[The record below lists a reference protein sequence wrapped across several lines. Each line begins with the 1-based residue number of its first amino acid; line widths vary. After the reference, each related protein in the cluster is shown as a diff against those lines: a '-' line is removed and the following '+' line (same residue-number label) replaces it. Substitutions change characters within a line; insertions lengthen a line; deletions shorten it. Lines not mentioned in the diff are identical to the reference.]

1 MMPAAVHDDPARNA
15 AIELNRSEDSSP
27 LVTVEGLSIEYFQ
40 GREWSGAVNDVSF
53 SVNAGEV
60 YGIVGESG
68 CGKTTVLRSIMGFR
82 HPASRVGQGRITYK
96 GQDILKMSTG
106 ELRGLRGRHIAYVP
120 QNPGTSLTPS
130 MRVGN
135 LLVESLLVHRITA
148 NRREALD
155 RTINLFE
162 RVGLPEPDKTAL
174 KFPHELSGGQQQ
186 RVVIAMALACNPA
199 LLLLDEP
206 TTGLDVTTQSRILR
220 LLVELRAEFGIT
232 MVYVTHNLAVV
243 AAICDRIGVM
253 YAGDLVEDGPTR
265 QVLNQPRHPYT
276 HGLIASIPRLSG
288 DQKLTAALRGMLVR
302 EQLPPG
308 GCKFAPRCD
317 FAQERCQTD
326 PQVLERVNDQHR
338 VACWRS
344 KDLQFTA
351 RGSASPAAVTEAG
364 AAKSLTGPNDSRR
377 GQTSVKDL
385 DCAYVWERG
394 RFLIGRRP
402 IPVVRGVSFDISPG
416 ETVGLVGE
424 SGSGKSTIAKAISG
438 LMAPT
443 NGEIL
448 LDDELLE
455 RSLKRRSRSA
465 LRRIQF
471 IMQNPD
477 ASLNPRQRVESIVGR
492 PLKLFFGLSG
502 NEMRARVLELLED
515 VHLDQTYLR
524 RFPGEMSGGERQRIA
539 IARALAAEPDLLLC
553 DEIVSALDVSVQAGV
568 LELLQGLQEERGIA
582 FLFISH
588 DLAVVRSVSDR
599 VAVLYGGEV
608 MEFGVTAEI
617 YRPPYHPYTHV
628 LLSAVLDIEPG
639 KPIAEVRGGIEEE
652 VDSDRQPACAFARTC
667 PWKVG
672 TICDDVEPPQR
683 QVSETHYV
691 RCHIPLEE
699 LLDLETAAGLP
710 TGSGDQGT
718 G

>member
-1 MMPAAVHDDPARNA
+1 MMPAAVHNETSPDGAGA
-15 AIELNRSEDSSP
+15 LERSEDSSP

-40 GREWSGAVNDVSF
+40 GREWTGAVNDVSF
-53 SVNAGEV
+53 SVNPGEV

-68 CGKTTVLRSIMGFR
+68 CGKTTVLRSILGYR
-82 HPASRVGQGRITYK
+82 HPASRVRQGRITYR
-96 GQDILKMSTG
+96 GQDVLEMSTG

-135 LLVESLLVHRITA
+135 LLVESLLVHSITA
-148 NRREALD
+148 NRREALE

-174 KFPHELSGGQQQ
+174 KYPHQLSGGQQQ
-186 RVVIAMALACNPA
+186 RVVIAMALACNPD

-265 QVLNQPRHPYT
+265 QVFNHPRHPYT

-317 FAQERCQTD
+317 FAQERCRTD
-326 PQVLERVNDQHR
+326 LQVLEPVTDQHR

-344 KDLQFTA
+344 ADLQLAA
-351 RGSASPAAVTEAG
+351 RDSVGTVAAVKSG
-364 AAKSLTGPNDSRR
+364 SDKSLPRTDVQRR
-377 GQTSVKDL
+377 GQTAVKDL

-394 RFLIGRRP
+394 RYFIGKRP

-448 LDDELLE
+448 LDEELLE
-455 RSLKRRSRSA
+455 RSSKRRPRSA

-477 ASLNPRQRVESIVGR
+477 ASLNPRQRVESIVG
-492 PLKLFFGLSG
+492 PAIEIILWP
-502 NEMRARVLELLED
+502 V
-515 VHLDQTYLR
+515 
-524 RFPGEMSGGERQRIA
+524 GERNA
-539 IARALAAEPDLLLC
+539 SKGP
-553 DEIVSALDVSVQAGV
+553 GV
-568 LELLQGLQEERGIA
+568 A
-582 FLFISH
+582 
-588 DLAVVRSVSDR
+588 
-599 VAVLYGGEV
+599 
-608 MEFGVTAEI
+608 
-617 YRPPYHPYTHV
+617 
-628 LLSAVLDIEPG
+628 
-639 KPIAEVRGGIEEE
+639 
-652 VDSDRQPACAFARTC
+652 
-667 PWKVG
+667 
-672 TICDDVEPPQR
+672 
-683 QVSETHYV
+683 
-691 RCHIPLEE
+691 
-699 LLDLETAAGLP
+699 
-710 TGSGDQGT
+710 
-718 G
+718 

>member
-1 MMPAAVHDDPARNA
+1 MMPAAVHDDPSRNA
-15 AIELNRSEDSSP
+15 AIELNRSDDSSP

-220 LLVELRAEFGIT
+220 LLVELREEFGIT

-265 QVLNQPRHPYT
+265 QVFNQPRHPYT

-402 IPVVRGVSFDISPG
+402 VPVVRGVSFDISPG

-455 RSLKRRSRSA
+455 RSLKRRPRSA

-672 TICDDVEPPQR
+672 TICDDVEPPHR

>member
-15 AIELNRSEDSSP
+15 AIELNRSDDSSP

-220 LLVELRAEFGIT
+220 LLVELREEFGIT

-265 QVLNQPRHPYT
+265 QVFNQPRHPYT

-385 DCAYVWERG
+385 DYAYVWERG

-402 IPVVRGVSFDISPG
+402 VPVVRGVSFDISPG

-455 RSLKRRSRSA
+455 RSLKRRPRSA

-539 IARALAAEPDLLLC
+539 IARALAAEPDLLLG

-672 TICDDVEPPQR
+672 TICDDVEPPHR

>member
-1 MMPAAVHDDPARNA
+1 MTTAAAHNESARASTAAAADDVN
-15 AIELNRSEDSSP
+15 SSP

-40 GREWSGAVNDVSF
+40 GREWSEAVNDVSF
-53 SVNAGEV
+53 SVDPGEV

-68 CGKTTVLRSIMGFR
+68 CGKSTVLRLILGFR
-82 HPASRVGQGRITYK
+82 HPASRIRQGRVTYR
-96 GQDILKMSTG
+96 GRDVLEMSKS
-106 ELRGLRGRHIAYVP
+106 ELRGLRGQHIAYVP

-130 MRVGN
+130 MRVGGLMAEN
-135 LLVESLLVHRITA
+135 LQVHRITS
-148 NRREALD
+148 NRREARD
-155 RTINLFE
+155 RTIDLFE
-162 RVGLPEPDKTAL
+162 RVGLPEPDKTLL
-174 KFPHELSGGQQQ
+174 KFPHQLSGGQQQ
-186 RVVIAMALACNPA
+186 RVVIAMALACNPE

-265 QVLNQPRHPYT
+265 QVFEQPRHPYT

-288 DQKLTAALRGMLVR
+288 DDRKLTAALRGMLVR
-302 EQLPPG
+302 DQLPPG
-308 GCKFAPRCD
+308 GCRFAPRCD
-317 FAQERCQTD
+317 YARDNCQSD
-326 PQVLERVNDQHR
+326 LQVLEQVTDQHR
-338 VACWRS
+338 VACWRW
-344 KDLQFTA
+344 KDLNLTVRRADRPTA
-351 RGSASPAAVTEAG
+351 DTKSGNDKAAPASEVQ
-364 AAKSLTGPNDSRR
+364 RR
-377 GQTSVKDL
+377 GQTAIRNI

-394 RFLIGRRP
+394 RFFIGRTP

-438 LMAPT
+438 LLTPT
-443 NGEIL
+443 KGEII
-448 LDDELLE
+448 LDDELMAP
-455 RSLKRRSRSA
+455 SLKRRPRSA

-477 ASLNPRQRVESIVGR
+477 ASLNPRQRVETIVGR

-502 NEMRARVLELLED
+502 ENLRSRVLELLQD
-515 VHLDQTYLR
+515 VHLDQTYLQ

-608 MEFGVTAEI
+608 MEFGDTAEI

-628 LLSAVLDIEPG
+628 LLSAVLDIDPG

-652 VDSDRQPACAFARTC
+652 VEADRPMACAFARTC

-672 TICDDVEPPQR
+672 TVCEDVEPPRR

-699 LLDLETAAGLP
+699 LLDMETAAGVP
-710 TGSGDQGT
+710 A
-718 G
+718 

>member
-1 MMPAAVHDDPARNA
+1 
-15 AIELNRSEDSSP
+15 
-27 LVTVEGLSIEYFQ
+27 
-40 GREWSGAVNDVSF
+40 
-53 SVNAGEV
+53 
-60 YGIVGESG
+60 
-68 CGKTTVLRSIMGFR
+68 
-82 HPASRVGQGRITYK
+82 
-96 GQDILKMSTG
+96 
-106 ELRGLRGRHIAYVP
+106 
-120 QNPGTSLTPS
+120 
-130 MRVGN
+130 
-135 LLVESLLVHRITA
+135 
-148 NRREALD
+148 
-155 RTINLFE
+155 
-162 RVGLPEPDKTAL
+162 
-174 KFPHELSGGQQQ
+174 
-186 RVVIAMALACNPA
+186 MALACNPA

-265 QVLNQPRHPYT
+265 QVFNHPRHPYT

-317 FAQERCQTD
+317 FAQERCRTD
-326 PQVLERVNDQHR
+326 LQVLERVTDQHR

-344 KDLQFTA
+344 ADLQLAA
-351 RGSASPAAVTEAG
+351 RDSVDTVAAVKSGAG
-364 AAKSLTGPNDSRR
+364 KSLPGREDHRR
-377 GQTSVKDL
+377 GQTAVKDL

-394 RFLIGRRP
+394 RFFIGKRP
-402 IPVVRGVSFDISPG
+402 IPVVRGVSFDIAPG

-424 SGSGKSTIAKAISG
+424 SGSGKSTIAKAMSG

-455 RSLKRRSRSA
+455 RSSKRRPRSA

-672 TICDDVEPPQR
+672 TICDDEEPPHR

>member
-1 MMPAAVHDDPARNA
+1 
-15 AIELNRSEDSSP
+15 
-27 LVTVEGLSIEYFQ
+27 
-40 GREWSGAVNDVSF
+40 
-53 SVNAGEV
+53 
-60 YGIVGESG
+60 
-68 CGKTTVLRSIMGFR
+68 
-82 HPASRVGQGRITYK
+82 
-96 GQDILKMSTG
+96 
-106 ELRGLRGRHIAYVP
+106 
-120 QNPGTSLTPS
+120 
-130 MRVGN
+130 
-135 LLVESLLVHRITA
+135 
-148 NRREALD
+148 
-155 RTINLFE
+155 
-162 RVGLPEPDKTAL
+162 
-174 KFPHELSGGQQQ
+174 
-186 RVVIAMALACNPA
+186 
-199 LLLLDEP
+199 
-206 TTGLDVTTQSRILR
+206 
-220 LLVELRAEFGIT
+220 

-253 YAGDLVEDGPTR
+253 YAGDLVEDGPTG
-265 QVLNQPRHPYT
+265 QVFNQPRHPYT

-317 FAQERCQTD
+317 FAQD
-326 PQVLERVNDQHR
+326 S
-338 VACWRS
+338 VAGPISRYWNGLPTNTASHVGGRRICNLRTAVPPVRPRS
-344 KDLQFTA
+344 QKPAPPSLL
-351 RGSASPAAVTEAG
+351 RGRMT
-364 AAKSLTGPNDSRR
+364 SRR
-377 GQTSVKDL
+377 GQTAVKDL

-394 RFLIGRRP
+394 RYFIGRRP
-402 IPVVRGVSFDISPG
+402 IPVVSGVSFDIAPG

-455 RSLKRRSRSA
+455 RSSKRRPRSA

-477 ASLNPRQRVESIVGR
+477 ASLNPRQRVEVHSR
-492 PLKLFFGLSG
+492 PATETVFFGLSG
-502 NEMRARVLELLED
+502 NEMRSRVLELLED

-672 TICDDVEPPQR
+672 TICDDEEPPHR

-710 TGSGDQGT
+710 TGSR
-718 G
+718 

>member
-1 MMPAAVHDDPARNA
+1 MTTAALQNESARA
-15 AIELNRSEDSSP
+15 AAAASEASEESSP
-27 LVTVEGLSIEYFQ
+27 LVAVEGLSIEYFQ

-53 SVNAGEV
+53 AVNPGEV

-68 CGKTTVLRSIMGFR
+68 CGKSTVLRSILGFR
-82 HPASRVGQGRITYK
+82 HPASRIRQGRVTYR
-96 GQDILKMSTG
+96 GRDVLEMSKG

-130 MRVGN
+130 MRVGGLMAEN
-135 LLVESLLVHRITA
+135 LLVHRISS
-148 NRREALD
+148 NRQEAQE
-155 RTINLFE
+155 RTIDLFE
-162 RVGLPEPDKTAL
+162 RVGLPEPEKTLL
-174 KFPHELSGGQQQ
+174 KFPHQLSGGQQQ
-186 RVVIAMALACNPA
+186 RVVIAMALACNPE

-253 YAGDLVEDGPTR
+253 YAGDLVEDGPTG
-265 QVLNQPRHPYT
+265 QVFEQPRHPYT

-288 DQKLTAALRGMLVR
+288 DDQKLTAALRGMLVR
-302 EQLPPG
+302 DRLPPG
-308 GCKFAPRCD
+308 GCRFAPRCD
-317 FAQERCQTD
+317 YAQDSCRSD
-326 PQVLERVNDQHR
+326 PQVLEQVTEQHR
-338 VACWRS
+338 VACWRWQEL
-344 KDLQFTA
+344 DLTA
-351 RGSASPAAVTEAG
+351 SGSDRPAAEMKPG
-364 AAKSLTGPNDSRR
+364 ADAPTPAPEVERR
-377 GQTSVKDL
+377 GQAAIRDI

-394 RFLIGRRP
+394 RFFIGRTP
-402 IPVVRGVSFDISPG
+402 VPVVRDVSFDISPG

-438 LMAPT
+438 LLAPTKGEVVLDNELMAP
-443 NGEIL
+443 
-448 LDDELLE
+448 
-455 RSLKRRSRSA
+455 SSKRRPRSA

-477 ASLNPRQRVESIVGR
+477 ASLNPRQRVETIVGR

-502 NEMRARVLELLED
+502 DELRTRVLELLED

-608 MEFGVTAEI
+608 MEFGDTAEI

-652 VDSDRQPACAFARTC
+652 VDTDRQPACAFARTC

-672 TICDDVEPPQR
+672 TICDDEEPPQR

-699 LLDLETAAGLP
+699 LLDIETAAGLP
-710 TGSGDQGT
+710 GGGR
-718 G
+718 

>member
-1 MMPAAVHDDPARNA
+1 MTTAAVQNESARTAPAAAGDDGN
-15 AIELNRSEDSSP
+15 SSP

-53 SVNAGEV
+53 AVKPGEV

-68 CGKTTVLRSIMGFR
+68 CGKSTVLRSILGFR
-82 HPASRVGQGRITYK
+82 HPASRIRQGRVTYR
-96 GQDILKMSTG
+96 GRDVLEMSKG

-130 MRVGN
+130 MRVGGLMAEN
-135 LLVESLLVHRITA
+135 LLVHRISS
-148 NRREALD
+148 NRQEAQE
-155 RTINLFE
+155 RTIDLFE
-162 RVGLPEPDKTAL
+162 RVGLPEPDKTLL
-174 KFPHELSGGQQQ
+174 KFPHQLSGGQQQ
-186 RVVIAMALACNPA
+186 RVVIAMALACNPE

-220 LLVELRAEFGIT
+220 LLVELREEFGIT

-265 QVLNQPRHPYT
+265 QVFEQPRHPYT

-288 DQKLTAALRGMLVR
+288 DDQKLTAALRGMLVR
-302 EQLPPG
+302 DQLPPG
-308 GCKFAPRCD
+308 GCRFAPRCD
-317 FAQERCQTD
+317 YAQDSCRTD
-326 PQVLERVNDQHR
+326 PQVLEQVTEQHR
-338 VACWRS
+338 VACWRWQE
-344 KDLQFTA
+344 LNLTA
-351 RGSASPAAVTEAG
+351 GGPDRSAAEVKSGPDAPAPAAE
-364 AAKSLTGPNDSRR
+364 LDRR
-377 GQTSVKDL
+377 GQTAVRDI

-394 RFLIGRRP
+394 RFFIGRTP

-438 LMAPT
+438 LLAPTKGEVILDNELMAP
-443 NGEIL
+443 
-448 LDDELLE
+448 
-455 RSLKRRSRSA
+455 SSKRRPRSA

-477 ASLNPRQRVESIVGR
+477 ASLNPRQRVETIVGR

-502 NEMRARVLELLED
+502 DELRTRVLELLED

-608 MEFGVTAEI
+608 MEFGDTSEI

-628 LLSAVLDIEPG
+628 LLSAVLDIDPG

-652 VDSDRQPACAFARTC
+652 VEADRPMACAFARTC

-672 TICDDVEPPQR
+672 TVCEDVEPPRR

-699 LLDLETAAGLP
+699 LLDIETAAGLP
-710 TGSGDQGT
+710 GGGR
-718 G
+718 

>member
-1 MMPAAVHDDPARNA
+1 MMPAAVDNESSLDAADALERN
-15 AIELNRSEDSSP
+15 EDSSP
-27 LVTVEGLSIEYFQ
+27 LITVEGLSIEYFQ
-40 GREWSGAVNDVSF
+40 GREWTGAVNDVSF
-53 SVNAGEV
+53 SVNPGEV

-68 CGKTTVLRSIMGFR
+68 CGKTTVLRSILGYR
-82 HPASRVGQGRITYK
+82 HPASRVRQGRITYR
-96 GQDILKMSTG
+96 GQDVLEMSTG

-135 LLVESLLVHRITA
+135 LLVESLLVHSITA
-148 NRREALD
+148 NRREALE
-155 RTINLFE
+155 RTIDLFE

-174 KFPHELSGGQQQ
+174 KYPHQLSGGQQQ
-186 RVVIAMALACNPA
+186 RVVIAMALACNPD

-220 LLVELRAEFGIT
+220 LLVELREEFGIS

-265 QVLNQPRHPYT
+265 QVFNQPRHPYT

-317 FAQERCQTD
+317 FAQERCRTD
-326 PQVLERVNDQHR
+326 LQVLERVTDQHR

-344 KDLQFTA
+344 ADLQLAA
-351 RGSASPAAVTEAG
+351 RDSVDTVAAVKSGAG
-364 AAKSLTGPNDSRR
+364 KSLPGREDHRR
-377 GQTSVKDL
+377 GQTAVKDL

-394 RFLIGRRP
+394 RFFIGKRP
-402 IPVVRGVSFDISPG
+402 IPVVRGVSFDIAPG

-424 SGSGKSTIAKAISG
+424 SGSGKSTIAKAMSG

-455 RSLKRRSRSA
+455 RSSKRRPRSA

-672 TICDDVEPPQR
+672 TICDDEEPPHR

-710 TGSGDQGT
+710 TGSR
-718 G
+718 